1 MQCGDGA
8 IGGMRVLWC
17 GAVGGETVEGGDAA
31 VASLRNGYDLED
43 FVTFTRHPDYDILD
57 IQFGE
62 MEAPD
67 EWIDYELGSLIPIR
81 DELMEGE

>member
-1 MQCGDGA
+1 LSREPFHFL
-8 IGGMRVLWC
+8 IVIS
-17 GAVGGETVEGGDAA
+17 T
-31 VASLRNGYDLED
+31 SNGYDLED